1 MHFYLTMRKTYNK
14 ITNALN
20 TEDLWKLMLRR
31 VPPIVSEY
39 FRGGADNEI
48 TMRANVR
55 AFQQSLT
62 TAHGALN
69 FPNLDMSTTV
79 AGQKIK
85 RTMVYFTGRQSSF
98 TLSKSGLCSLKSS
111 R

>member
-1 MHFYLTMRKTYNK
+1 MEFTLNLTMRKADNK

-48 TMRANVR
+48 FVLSSNH
-55 AFQQSLT
+55 SL
-62 TAHGALN
+62 L
-69 FPNLDMSTTV
+69 L
-79 AGQKIK
+79 
-85 RTMVYFTGRQSSF
+85 MVH
-98 TLSKSGLCSLKSS
+98 
-111 R
+111 